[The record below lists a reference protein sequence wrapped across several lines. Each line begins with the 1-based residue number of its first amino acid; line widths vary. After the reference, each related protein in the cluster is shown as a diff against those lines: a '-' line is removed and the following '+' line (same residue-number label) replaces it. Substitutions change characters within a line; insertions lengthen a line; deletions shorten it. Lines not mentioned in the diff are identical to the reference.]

1 MCERNA
7 CLKLEIWKIDIEI
20 VINDV
25 IIVSSLRR
33 FIEDSFIH
41 IFVYKI
47 HLISSFLTRF
57 TLKKILQNSQSNY
70 ITYLLK
76 KYIHTHLN
84 IE

>member
-47 HLISSFLTRF
+47 HLISSFL
-57 TLKKILQNSQSNY
+57 QHVS
-70 ITYLLK
+70 
-76 KYIHTHLN
+76 H
-84 IE
+84 